1 LMREPLSRRTFSN
14 LEPVTVANSRDVQ
27 MNVRLPPA
35 PIGTQ
40 SAVFRHIHLVGCAR
54 DLHGAYLGLQP
65 YSIRTARTAPML
77 LDPDVG
83 RRNRWT
89 TIERVPAWILLGEI
103 VDVRL
108 LQASRDVEL
117 NGCDPET
124 EEHRACG
131 QQRHDK
137 DGTRDEEPLT
147 KEEQQH
153 EHCGAAAMEMSIK
166 PRNAICCC

>member
-1 LMREPLSRRTFSN
+1 
-14 LEPVTVANSRDVQ
+14 
-27 MNVRLPPA
+27 
-35 PIGTQ
+35 
-40 SAVFRHIHLVGCAR
+40 
-54 DLHGAYLGLQP
+54 
-65 YSIRTARTAPML
+65 ML

-89 TIERVPAWILLGEI
+89 TIERVPAWILRGEI

-131 QQRHDK
+131 QQRHDR

-153 EHCGAAAMEMSIK
+153 EHCGRGGHGNQHQTTERDLLLLIESVQFVTNIFRQD
-166 PRNAICCC
+166 PRTLSVCRTSRRSRPSRLRIGGDDRRPAVPTVP

>member
-1 LMREPLSRRTFSN
+1 
-14 LEPVTVANSRDVQ
+14 
-27 MNVRLPPA
+27 
-35 PIGTQ
+35 
-40 SAVFRHIHLVGCAR
+40 
-54 DLHGAYLGLQP
+54 
-65 YSIRTARTAPML
+65 ML

-83 RRNRWT
+83 RRNRWI
-89 TIERVPAWILLGEI
+89 TIERVPAWILRGEI

-124 EEHRACG
+124 EELRACG

-153 EHCGAAAMEMSIK
+153 EHCGRGGHGNEHQTTERDFLLLIESVQLVTNIFRQD
-166 PRNAICCC
+166 PPYVECLPDFETFTAISTSDRR

>member
-1 LMREPLSRRTFSN
+1 MREPVVASDLLESRAGHRGQFSRCSN
-14 LEPVTVANSRDVQ
+14 ERFAACSNRG
-27 MNVRLPPA
+27 
-35 PIGTQ
+35 PIGGL
-40 SAVFRHIHLVGCAR
+40 RHIHLVGCAR

-65 YSIRTARTAPML
+65 NSIRSARTTRML

-83 RRNRWT
+83 RQNRWT
-89 TIERVPAWILLGEI
+89 TIERVPAWILRGEI

-147 KEEQQH
+147 KG
-153 EHCGAAAMEMSIK
+153 GATARTLR
-166 PRNAICCC
+166 PRRPWKGA